1 MMENIG
7 TSMAQLSP
15 EQSATL
21 SSKGFPPLTLLK
33 ELRETQQNHAVSQ
46 TVWFESWFLCWTVT
60 YPWSPVG
67 SSLLSCWGDEMS

>member
-33 ELRETQQNHAVSQ
+33 ELQKLSKIM
-46 TVWFESWFLCWTVT
+46 LCVRLSGL
-60 YPWSPVG
+60 SPG
-67 SSLLSCWGDEMS
+67 SSVGLLLILGPQWDPVC

>member
-15 EQSATL
+15 EQSAAL

-33 ELRETQQNHAVSQ
+33 ELQK
-46 TVWFESWFLCWTVT
+46 
-60 YPWSPVG
+60 
-67 SSLLSCWGDEMS
+67 LSKIML